1 MPPNLTLTN
10 FRETKIAKTATKKFN
25 FPLRKETVNFYI
37 VECVLSFQNTY
48 EIEIMEFLFQQ
59 GKGDQS
65 PSSVILQAATLVFSS
80 LVYSFPRIT
89 TCTRA
94 AVPTTTFIMGER

>member
-25 FPLRKETVNFYI
+25 FPFRKETVNFYI

-48 EIEIMEFLFQQ
+48 EIEIVKL
-59 GKGDQS
+59 
-65 PSSVILQAATLVFSS
+65 L
-80 LVYSFPRIT
+80 
-89 TCTRA
+89 
-94 AVPTTTFIMGER
+94 